1 MKAIMLHIEAD
12 AGLDA
17 RLQVAVDLT
26 RQCKGRIACVQVAAS
41 DARAQ
46 QHPCHAGALA
56 NSIDMRHDQDRQ
68 ARHRIEARLQHEAVG
83 WDWRCC
89 ATGVADAL
97 ITQSRLV
104 DLVVISQPTCEHWH
118 EGGRQAVAGDVIVH
132 ASVPVL
138 VVPCTASAPV
148 IGGAAMLAWNGSAEA
163 AQAMRLAVPLLRLST
178 CVHIVEVGDGD
189 TGASAAAA
197 ARYLAGHDI
206 ACEVHDWPVK
216 GRRTAEALHHA
227 AQELEARYL
236 VMGAY
241 CRQRQRQTLLGDV
254 TRELVESA
262 TLPLLL
268 AH

>member
-1 MKAIMLHIEAD
+1 VKAIMLHIDAD

-17 RLQVAVDLT
+17 RLQIAVDLT
-26 RQCKGRIACVQVAAS
+26 RRCNGRIACIQAAVGES
-41 DARAQ
+41 RARSRCCDAEA
-46 QHPCHAGALA
+46 
-56 NSIDMRHDQDRQ
+56 SIDTIHDQDRL
-68 ARHRIEARLQHEAVG
+68 ARYRIEARLQNESVG
-83 WDWRCC
+83 WDWRCVE
-89 ATGVADAL
+89 TGVADAL

-104 DLVVISQPTCEHWH
+104 DLVVISQPTTAEWH
-118 EGGRQAVAGDVIVH
+118 DGGWQAVVGDVIVH

-138 VVPCTASAPV
+138 LVPSKASTPV
-148 IGGAAMLAWNGSAEA
+148 IDGAAMLAWNGSAEA
-163 AQAMRLAVPLLRLST
+163 ARAMRLAVPLLRMSS

-189 TGASAAAA
+189 TGAPAAEA
-197 ARYLAGHDI
+197 ARYLAGHGI

-216 GRRTAEALHHA
+216 GRRTAVALHHA
-227 AQELEARYL
+227 ADELEARYL

-241 CRQRQRQTLLGDV
+241 CRQRHRQTLLGDV